1 MTDEVFEQKLPK
13 PEALNAMTDQSL
25 HAAFAGESQAA
36 EKYMVFAEQA
46 DEEGFPN
53 IARLFRAISFAE
65 TRHARNHLRVMSGIN
80 KTADNLLVAY
90 EGETF
95 EIEQMYPAYQAIAK
109 LQQNHQAFRSTTF
122 ALKAEQDH
130 QRMYSEARAA
140 ALEGKDIAGQPVSV
154 CLACGHTVI
163 GDVQATIAARID
175 RDGHQFHAGVAQGG
189 PGRRVARVLH
199 GHPVARTEQ
208 GAGDQGMM
216 TGYATTETPELMPL
230 PVFLALF
237 GVAFWLFSEPLT
249 AALVPAVIAHET
261 ASFGEV
267 MWNLRFGDI
276 IGQLCIFAAGVL
288 AIKAFFRGKKD
299 A

>member
-80 KTADNLLVAY
+80 RTADNLLVAY

-109 LQQNHQAFRSTTF
+109 FQQNHQAFRSTTF
-122 ALKAEQDH
+122 ALKAERDH
-130 QRMYSEARAA
+130 QRMYSDAREA
-140 ALEGKDIAGQPVSV
+140 ALEGKDIGSQPVSV

-163 GDVQATIAARID
+163 GEVPDKCPVCAA
-175 RDGHQFHAGVAQGG
+175 AKEYY
-189 PGRRVARVLH
+189 
-199 GHPVARTEQ
+199 RT
-208 GAGDQGMM
+208 
-216 TGYATTETPELMPL
+216 
-230 PVFLALF
+230 
-237 GVAFWLFSEPLT
+237 
-249 AALVPAVIAHET
+249 
-261 ASFGEV
+261 
-267 MWNLRFGDI
+267 
-276 IGQLCIFAAGVL
+276 FA
-288 AIKAFFRGKKD
+288 
-299 A
+299 